1 MPVIPPVSQVM
12 TPFPYS
18 VDWEQKV
25 SEARALMVEHDVR
38 HLPVTSSGKLV
49 GVITDRDI
57 GLAVGPDPIPPAQDL
72 QIRALSVLKPYKVD
86 LHTPLD
92 KVLLEMADRHIGSA
106 LITKKGKLVGVF
118 TSTDACRAFGT
129 HLREQRPTGDH
140 AA

>member
-1 MPVIPPVSQVM
+1 MSLIPLVSQVM

-18 VDWEQKV
+18 IDWEQRV

-49 GVITDRDI
+49 GVITDREI
-57 GLAVGPDPIPPAQDL
+57 GLFVGPDPIPEEEDL
-72 QIRALSVLKPYKVD
+72 EVRALSVLKPYKVD

-92 KVLLEMADRHIGSA
+92 TVLLEMADRHIGSA

-118 TSTDACRAFGT
+118 TSTDACRAFGM
-129 HLREQRPTGDH
+129 HLREQRPAGDD